1 MAHEAMTNYST
12 LVLAKI
18 RQENILKTGVIFNSD
33 YEGDAASGLVKI
45 PVRDEEVEVSD
56 YDKAN
61 GIKGKIGSTTYE
73 NFVIDHD
80 KAVNEI
86 IDGFDA
92 QTVPDNLVADRIDSA
107 GYSLARAEDIDGAS
121 TLLAGAVKV
130 NIDTL
135 NETNVY
141 GHIVDLRTALSENNI
156 PNDNRRY
163 LLATPRVYAL
173 ILKCPEFIKAS
184 DLGDSVVQTGAVG
197 RIAGFNVFEWNDQ
210 TAGFAMLAGHPRF
223 ATRAEAFKK
232 DIHLQDLGGSGEYI
246 GASAVQG
253 RLVYGHKILRSKAF
267 MAVFSPAALTLA
279 LAKGAT
285 GGTTIATATGGD
297 GTYYYKVDPSVR
309 AVYDMTTKTYSGTE
323 LTSGTTEIA
332 VSEGDIIEVVNITGG
347 KVTAAG
353 YIEVKKSNIAVVEG

>member
-1 MAHEAMTNYST
+1 MAHEAMTNYSN

-61 GIKGKIGSTTYE
+61 GIKGKIGSTSYE

-107 GYSLARAEDIDGAS
+107 GYSLARAEDTDGAS

-135 NETNVY
+135 DENSIY
-141 GHIVDLRTALSENNI
+141 SRIVDVRTALSKNNI
-156 PNDNRRY
+156 PNDNKRY
-163 LLATPRVYAL
+163 LLVTPDAYAL
-173 ILKCPEFIKAS
+173 VIKSPEFIKAS
-184 DLGDSVVQTGAVG
+184 DLGDAVVQTGAIG
-197 RIAGFNVFEWNDQ
+197 RIAGFNVFEWNDN
-210 TAGFAMLAGHPRF
+210 TPGFKMLAGHPRF

-232 DIHLQDLGGSGEYI
+232 DIHLQDLDGSGEYI

-253 RLVYGHKILRSKAF
+253 RLVYGHKMLRSKAF

-279 LAKGAT
+279 LAKGAAN
-285 GGTTIATATGGD
+285 GTTIATVTGGD

-309 AVYDMTTKTYSGTE
+309 AVYDMATKAYGGTE
-323 LTSGTTEIA
+323 LTSGTTEIP

-353 YIEVKKSNIAVVEG
+353 YIEVKKSNIAVAEG